1 MIPLSE
7 LSFKNTSGRG
17 IFCKR
22 SAGVGA
28 RTGPELERAM
38 IMEALTMQ
46 AQFIQCKAS
55 DGSSYY
61 FSLNDFKKLATDGI
75 LKVNYDQDIMEEY
88 DDSYETKFAE
98 KTEKQKIDDCH

>member
-28 RTGPELERAM
+28 ETGPELERAM
-38 IMEALTMQ
+38 IMEAYDD
-46 AQFIQCKAS
+46 AGAVHPDVKAS
-55 DGSSYY
+55 DGNQLL
-61 FSLNDFKKLATDGI
+61 FFFK
-75 LKVNYDQDIMEEY
+75 
-88 DDSYETKFAE
+88 
-98 KTEKQKIDDCH
+98 